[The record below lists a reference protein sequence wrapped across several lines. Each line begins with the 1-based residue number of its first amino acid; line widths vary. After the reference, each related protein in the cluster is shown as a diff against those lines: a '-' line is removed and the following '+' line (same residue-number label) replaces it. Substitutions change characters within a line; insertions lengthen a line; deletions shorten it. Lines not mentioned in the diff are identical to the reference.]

1 MDYSVVLEQ
10 ITKHIA
16 TVAIKNNPIKESY
29 SNLDEFMKAVE
40 SVSPKKEYQ
49 INQHIFL
56 VYCQAFE
63 QGSGEIYDNII
74 KCYQFRFNF
83 GHSVLTRPVLKLMVE
98 FIGNSKV
105 LEVGAGNCY
114 HGHALKLSGVDI
126 VMTDLPNNQYP
137 GRHMLGRPSWQEL
150 IYLDAC
156 AAIHKFTDRTT
167 LLLIW
172 PPPNS
177 TMAIDSLTTFKGDK
191 FIYIGEKNI
200 DVNGTTDFF
209 NTLES
214 QWILKET
221 IDLPHFIGVH
231 DQICFYQ
238 RN

>member
-16 TVAIKNNPIKESY
+16 TVAIKNNPINESY
-29 SNLDEFMKAVE
+29 SSLDEFMKAVE

-49 INQHIFL
+49 INEHIFL
-56 VYCQAFE
+56 IYCQAME

-83 GHSVLTRPVLKLMVE
+83 GHSVLTRPVLKRMVE

-137 GRHMLGRPSWQEL
+137 GRHMLGRPPWQQM

-156 AAIHKFTDRTT
+156 TAIRRFTDRTT

-177 TMAIDSLTTFKGDK
+177 TMAIDSLIAFKGDK

-209 NTLES
+209 TELS
-214 QWILKET
+214 KKWSLKET
-221 IDLPHFIGVH
+221 IELPHFIGVH